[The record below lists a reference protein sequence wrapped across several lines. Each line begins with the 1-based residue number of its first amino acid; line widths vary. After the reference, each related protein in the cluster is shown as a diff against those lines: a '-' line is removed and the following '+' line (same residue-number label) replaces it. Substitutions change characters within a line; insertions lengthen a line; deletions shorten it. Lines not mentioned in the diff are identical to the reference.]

1 MAKIKKGPTTKSIL
15 KPPPAPLVVPTP
27 VQSNSLAGTSLVD
40 GYGAFKEMQNQTPNL
55 LGTNEFNFAN
65 GLGNSGA
72 YEPGMYSVQNNPVM
86 QNPALSSMSDQMY
99 PNDPSYGLAG
109 STGGSSGS
117 QSFSLAGLLKDQ
129 DLMAGI
135 QAGTAAFG
143 TGFDIYDKLW
153 GSSAKTAKAQQNLMN
168 QQATTNAQLLREHTD
183 FRNGLVKSGLAANA

>member
-27 VQSNSLAGTSLVD
+27 VQSNSLAGTSLMD
-40 GYGAFKEMQNQTPNL
+40 GYGALKEMQNQTPNL
-55 LGTNEFNFAN
+55 LGTNESNFAN

-86 QNPALSSMSDQMY
+86 SDQMY
-99 PNDPSYGLAG
+99 PNDASYGLAG
-109 STGGSSGS
+109 STGVSTDP
-117 QSFSLAGLLKDQ
+117 QSFSLAGLLKDK
-129 DLMAGI
+129 DLMTGI
-135 QAGTAAFG
+135 QAGTAAIG